1 MYCYNCGK
9 ELHPE
14 AVVCPNCGVWT
25 GEEKSMS
32 FTQENTGNGM
42 AVAGFACSFF
52 VPILGFIFGCIGL
65 SKAKKQ
71 GGIVNNFANILAL
84 CGGGVE
90 FVVLLKQREC
100 SRCSKLKCG

>member
-32 FTQENTGNGM
+32 FTQENTVNGM
-42 AVAGFACSFF
+42 AVAGFICSFF

-65 SKAKKQ
+65 SKAKNQ
-71 GGIVNNFANILAL
+71 GGIGKNFAISAIAISSTKFSITSLIWL
-84 CGGGVE
+84 C
-90 FVVLLKQREC
+90 VLLC
-100 SRCSKLKCG
+100 I